1 MFDVKFDTATNTKT
15 LHPPITPGGSVVSPE
30 YVVRVSPKYTD
41 NAYPQFANYLSAI
54 AYLEGIVT
62 STQKGL
68 IIIEEGTFDVLMKE
82 NISIIA
88 LRSARINNFFVGDKA
103 NNYTLSEYPTCYIDC
118 NVNYLKIENDVQYFH
133 GIFRDVAAIN
143 IQESRYC
150 NLTALRTD
158 IIQMFNNIDSL
169 KLTILDKAT
178 ELSVDGSCA
187 LTNVMLDIKE
197 LGSVT
202 IAGTGE
208 LNINS
213 EKGDTFNVGGSIKLE
228 LNNCSYRFLAVNTVS
243 NVLLQH
249 NIIDNLASHAIS
261 LADEAKLTIK
271 DSWIRGMGGSN
282 GAILCLANSTGRFII
297 SSSYIHSSI
306 YSIASLRPNRQVW
319 IYSPSSSNVPV
330 DSNVLID
337 GYPIFNVNTNFQW
350 FN

>member
-15 LHPPITPGGSVVSPE
+15 LYPPITPGGSVVSPVF
-30 YVVRVSPKYTD
+30 VVRVSPVYTD
-41 NAYPQFANYLSAI
+41 NTYPQFADYVSAV
-54 AYLEGIVT
+54 AYLEGVVN
-62 STQKGL
+62 SSQKGL
-68 IIIEEGTFDVLMKE
+68 IIIEEGTFDILMKE

-133 GIFRDVAAIN
+133 GIFRDVVAIN

-150 NLTALRTD
+150 NLTALLTD
-158 IIQMFNNIDSL
+158 IIQLFNNIDSL

-213 EKGDTFNVGGSIKLE
+213 EKGDTFNVGGSMKLE
-228 LNNCSYRFLAVNTVS
+228 LNNCNYRFLAANSVAK
-243 NVLLQH
+243 VLLQH
-249 NIIDNLASHAIS
+249 NIIVNPTSHAIT
-261 LADEAKLTIK
+261 LADEAWLTIK
-271 DSWIRGMGGSN
+271 DSWIKGMGGNN
-282 GAILCLANSTGRFII
+282 GAILCLGTSSGRFII
-297 SSSYIHSSI
+297 SGTYIQSAI
-306 YSIASLRPNRQVW
+306 YSIASQRPNRQVW
-319 IYSPSSSNVPV
+319 VYTPSTANVPV

-337 GYPIFNVNTNFQW
+337 GYPMYNVNNGFDW